1 MITDKKVTEDSLIIG
16 FDNQDTDIPAL
27 MIMRNGRKFEIVRAF
42 TGEKALKVYKLLTEG
57 VGIDDL

>member
-1 MITDKKVTEDSLIIG
+1 MTEDSLIIG

-27 MIMRNGRKFEIVRAF
+27 MIMRNGRKFEIVMAF